1 MLSNFI
7 CRFDIRLIPAPDVLG
22 GIVSTEIRGGRIRY
36 DKEQH
41 TRDYHHNA
49 QKPHLLPHFS
59 CYICEAQSFL
69 TSPALMFLV
78 FITMLPAIRLNHSAE
93 LQESNT
99 CMPPLMSTIT
109 VATLMPK
116 IDYVREL

>member
-93 LQESNT
+93 L
-99 CMPPLMSTIT
+99 
-109 VATLMPK
+109 
-116 IDYVREL
+116 